1 MTPTSNPPPPA
12 TARRAGRPQGPTTEL
27 GHLFMGWPFGEWIR
41 YMAPDS
47 ETAVKQANAV
57 RNLAWRK
64 GIGVKV
70 LSDREDETVLH
81 IFKYEKGKADDG
93 TQE

>member
-1 MTPTSNPPPPA
+1 
-12 TARRAGRPQGPTTEL
+12 
-27 GHLFMGWPFGEWIR
+27 
-41 YMAPDS
+41 MAPDS

-70 LSDREDETVLH
+70 LSDSEDETVLH